1 MAMAVVDAYDIG
13 SLSSILKLEEYEIGG
28 QHHGKPVYRR
38 RRRPLSDDIDNND
51 LANEF
56 LYLYFFDD
64 GNHIDTGWWLGPE
77 VGGEVAMA
85 FNECYA
91 AEPPEHGWRFY
102 LVTSPPRSSP
112 QRSAPRRSPSPVRS
126 PPQQRSTPTTPRP
139 RCSRQ
144 SARSSQ
150 RCDRSSPQRSA
161 PRRSPSPVRTR
172 PQQRSPPTTPRPRC
186 SRQSSRSSQRC
197 DRSRSRSAQEEHNEE
212 ARILVSIQGEWL
224 NARRPNESYSVHG
237 CSVTRRNVRGS
248 TTFRKWLKW
257 NSSRRRLLWGSK
269 GRYFLQA
276 EVDRDSGLLRLP
288 GSDCIGKLHWQKDV
302 PNGMGFLWRR
312 VRFVV

>member
-38 RRRPLSDDIDNND
+38 RRRPLSDDIDNNE

-77 VGGEVAMA
+77 VGGEVALA

-126 PPQQRSTPTTPRP
+126 PPQQRS
-139 RCSRQ
+139 
-144 SARSSQ
+144 
-150 RCDRSSPQRSA
+150 
-161 PRRSPSPVRTR
+161 
-172 PQQRSPPTTPRPRC
+172 PPTTPRPRC
-186 SRQSSRSSQRC
+186 SRQSSRTSQRC

-288 GSDCIGKLHWQKDV
+288 GSDCIGKLHWQKDI